1 MFFFSCRE
9 HMEGYQDSCPNEV
22 EGFRKEVKWLI
33 VRLLQDLEDQFKED
47 VKVQQR
53 WMKGVPVPS
62 LRKET
67 FSFVVSKRGI
77 EIGTLLS

>member
-1 MFFFSCRE
+1 
-9 HMEGYQDSCPNEV
+9 MEGYQDSCPNEV

-53 WMKGVPVPS
+53 WMKGVYC
-62 LRKET
+62 
-67 FSFVVSKRGI
+67 G
-77 EIGTLLS
+77 